1 MQKRIALFCIL
12 AISACAPQRDII
24 SLAAAPDQQAMI
36 RDGVPALVSSKK
48 HAVFLRPTDARQESG
63 GRPKFVVAMLNRGN
77 APATFNMSDM
87 RVEMLRPRHARIK
100 LYTHMELADEVE
112 TERNTR
118 LFLAALS
125 GAAGAMSA
133 ASAGTTYTNASYTH
147 HSPYGTGTGFYTA
160 STYNPGL
167 AQSAINANND
177 RTLDS
182 MAAIEAGAENALANL
197 KATILKDH
205 TLMPG
210 EWHGGVIVLDP
221 PEMGEEGTEY
231 QITLRFDGEEH
242 VFTVNQRGGSGR

>member
-1 MQKRIALFCIL
+1 MQNRITLLCIL
-12 AISACAPQRDII
+12 AMTACAPQKDVI
-24 SLAAAPDQQAMI
+24 SLAAAPDQQSI
-36 RDGVPALVSSKK
+36 VRDGVPALVSSKK
-48 HAVFLRPTDARQESG
+48 NAVFLRPIDARQESG
-63 GRPKFVVAMLNRGN
+63 GRPKFVVAMFNRGN
-77 APATFNMSDM
+77 APATFKTSDM
-87 RVEMLRPRHARIK
+87 QVEMLRPRHAHIK
-100 LYTHMELADEVE
+100 VYTHAELADEVE

-133 ASAGTTYTNASYTH
+133 ASAGTTHTHGSYGY
-147 HSPYGTGTGFYTA
+147 HSPYGAGSGYYTA

-167 AQSAINANND
+167 AQAAIDANND

-182 MAAIEAGAENALANL
+182 MASIEAGAQNALTNL

-210 EWHGGVIVLDP
+210 EWHGGMIVLDP
-221 PEMGEEGTEY
+221 PEMGKQGAEY

-242 VFTVNQRGGSGR
+242 VFSVNQHGT